1 MALFQILRG
10 KAANLA
16 GKAFHDGYAYLT
28 PDDGAFYIDAETD
41 GKQKRIHINPKPDLQ
56 ELTADE
62 VQSVWDSYPPPPS
75 CFLTFSSPSA
85 FSIDAGDPSWDGV
98 MKYST
103 DTIKWFTWDGS
114 EISAVDAGGE
124 YKLYLAGTSNTIVT
138 GGTSSQKKWTLTGSN
153 IACSGNI
160 ESLLDHATVAAGN
173 HPTMGNNCYSYMFN
187 NCTGLIMAPEL
198 PSVTLSANCY
208 AGIFQGCT
216 SLTTA
221 PALPATTLAGNCYYC
236 MFYGCT
242 GLTSA
247 PELPATTLATDCYGG
262 MFYGCIAL
270 SAAPALPAMAL
281 ANDCYSCMF
290 YGCTTLATA
299 PALPA
304 TTLANSCYSDMFN
317 GCTSLTTAPALPA
330 TALDVACYAG
340 MFKGCISL
348 TAIPELQ
355 ATTLPLICYQFMF
368 ENCTNIKL
376 SSTQTGNYTLAYRI
390 PTSGT
395 GTRYDGNSLN
405 DMFAGTGGTFTG
417 TPEINT
423 TYYLETSNTIV

>member
-173 HPTMGNNCYSYMFN
+173 HPTMGNNCYSHMFN

-221 PALPATTLAGNCYYC
+221 PALPATTLANG
-236 MFYGCT
+236 
-242 GLTSA
+242 
-247 PELPATTLATDCYGG
+247 
-262 MFYGCIAL
+262 
-270 SAAPALPAMAL
+270 
-281 ANDCYSCMF
+281 CYSCMF